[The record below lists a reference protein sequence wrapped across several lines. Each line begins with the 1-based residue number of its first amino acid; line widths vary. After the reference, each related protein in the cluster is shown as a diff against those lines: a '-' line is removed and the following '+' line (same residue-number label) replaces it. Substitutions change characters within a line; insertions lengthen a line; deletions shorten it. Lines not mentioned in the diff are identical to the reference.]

1 MPMGHQASVMDSD
14 MHGEIG
20 PPPSAHGLSL
30 LARRARYVALATAAV
45 VLLGAAGAV
54 MAMHK
59 PGHQAGPRRQAQIA
73 YCGLVAC
80 AAVPSGP
87 AAAGAPGHLPRIA
100 APHRAHA
107 HLARTHRSSAP
118 APAHSAPPVPVTRPA
133 PPARRK
139 AAPAPAAAS
148 AAPVT
153 VTYSV
158 PQRSGDSFQGELT
171 IANHGSSPLVGWQ
184 ITVSLPGDRL
194 VAVRHAI
201 VLMGRDNSVIMV
213 ADLFDRV
220 IRPGDSL
227 SVSFSARGTTTS
239 PASCTFDGAACQ

>member
-1 MPMGHQASVMDSD
+1 MPMGHR
-14 MHGEIG
+14 
-20 PPPSAHGLSL
+20 SA
-30 LARRARYVALATAAV
+30 ALAVAAV
-45 VLLGAAGAV
+45 VVLGGAGAV
-54 MAMHK
+54 MTMHK
-59 PGHQAGPRRQAQIA
+59 PGHQAGPRRHAQIA

-87 AAAGAPGHLPRIA
+87 AAASAPGHLPRIA

-107 HLARTHRSSAP
+107 HLARAHQPSAP
-118 APAHSAPPVPVTRPA
+118 VPAHSAPAAPVTRPA

-139 AAPAPAAAS
+139 PAPAPAAAS

-158 PQRSGDSFQGELT
+158 PERSGDSFQGELT

-184 ITVSLPGDRL
+184 ISVSLPGDRL

-201 VLMGRDNSVIMV
+201 VLMGRQNSVIMI
-213 ADLFDRV
+213 ADLFDRL
-220 IRPGDSL
+220 IMPGDSL
-227 SVSFSARGTTTS
+227 SVSFSARGATTS
-239 PASCTFDGAACQ
+239 PASCTFDGTACR

>member
-1 MPMGHQASVMDSD
+1 MPMGHR
-14 MHGEIG
+14 
-20 PPPSAHGLSL
+20 SA
-30 LARRARYVALATAAV
+30 ALAVAAV
-45 VLLGAAGAV
+45 VVLGGAGAV
-54 MAMHK
+54 MTMHK
-59 PGHQAGPRRQAQIA
+59 PGHQAGPRRHAQIA

-87 AAAGAPGHLPRIA
+87 AAASAPGRLPRIA
-100 APHRAHA
+100 TPHRAHA
-107 HLARTHRSSAP
+107 HLARAPQPSAP
-118 APAHSAPPVPVTRPA
+118 APAHSAPAAPVTRPA

-139 AAPAPAAAS
+139 PAPGPTAAS

-171 IANHGSSPLVGWQ
+171 IANHGSSPLAGWQ

-201 VLMGRDNSVIMV
+201 VLMGRQNSVIMI

-220 IRPGDSL
+220 IMPGDSL

-239 PASCTFDGAACQ
+239 PASCTFDGAACR